1 MVVMVVVVVFEVLK
15 ARVKLTL
22 HTCCRRPEVRR
33 PKQPSRQPPRN
44 RDYLSLA
51 DFGRRVSTLTLLGG
65 SFRFPSSTSVEHV
78 PDCIAPP
85 LGFTC
90 TVRQMRCCCS
100 GITHVSNLALLAL
113 SLLTCAMACT
123 FRNILQVQGSLS
135 IGTIACTLCVLLW
148 SGCSRNSKTFR
159 CSPA

>member
-1 MVVMVVVVVFEVLK
+1 MVGVFEELK

-33 PKQPSRQPPRN
+33 PEQPSRQPPHKGN
-44 RDYLSLA
+44 YLSLA

-65 SFRFPSSTSVEHV
+65 SLRFPSSTSVEHV

-123 FRNILQVQGSLS
+123 FRNILHVQGSLS
-135 IGTIACTLCVLLW
+135 MGTIAWTLCVLRW
-148 SGCSRNSKTFR
+148 SGCCLISKTLR